1 MKKILTTLAL
11 VLALAL
17 CMSVSVFAAETTLD
31 DEGDVEITVNGVYN
45 PGSAAGEVI
54 SVDVAWGS
62 MSFTYTDA
70 DEGEWDPEKHEYK
83 GTNDAAWT
91 CDEGAN
97 TITVTN
103 HSNTDVEAQL
113 TFAPAVDGIVGTFD
127 VDTMELTSAVG
138 VAYESADFEVATFT
152 VSGAIAESAK
162 LGTITVT
169 VVSK

>member
-17 CMSVSVFAAETTLD
+17 CMSVSAFAAETTLD
-31 DEGDVEITVNGVYN
+31 EAGDVEIEVNGVYKAGD
-45 PGSAAGEVI
+45 PAAEVI
-54 SVDVAWGS
+54 SVDIAWGS

-70 DEGEWDPEKHEYK
+70 FEGKWDAENHEY
-83 GTNDAAWT
+83 TESSEAAWT
-91 CDEGAN
+91 CDDGAN

-113 TFAPAVDGIVGTFD
+113 AFEAAVTGITGSFD

-138 VAYESADFEVATFT
+138 VDVEDADFAVATFT
-152 VSGAIAESAK
+152 VAGAITESAT